1 VTLGKA
7 ARSDNPGARRP
18 AVIAIVFDRSA
29 SHRRRWGGRETDMN
43 ANSSMNSAALA
54 SSRLEA
60 LKAAAVALVLGFGLV
75 WLAGFAYPESVHDAA
90 HDTRHALSFPCH

>member
-1 VTLGKA
+1 MT
-7 ARSDNPGARRP
+7 
-18 AVIAIVFDRSA
+18 
-29 SHRRRWGGRETDMN
+29 
-43 ANSSMNSAALA
+43 ANSSVNSAALA

-60 LKAAAVALVLGFGLV
+60 LRAAAIALVLGFGLV

>member
-1 VTLGKA
+1 MT
-7 ARSDNPGARRP
+7 
-18 AVIAIVFDRSA
+18 
-29 SHRRRWGGRETDMN
+29 
-43 ANSSMNSAALA
+43 ANSSVNSAALA

-60 LKAAAVALVLGFGLV
+60 LRAAAVALVLGFGLV

>member
-1 VTLGKA
+1 MT
-7 ARSDNPGARRP
+7 
-18 AVIAIVFDRSA
+18 
-29 SHRRRWGGRETDMN
+29 
-43 ANSSMNSAALA
+43 ANSSVNSAAFA

-60 LKAAAVALVLGFGLV
+60 LRAAAVALIVGFGLV

>member
-1 VTLGKA
+1 MT
-7 ARSDNPGARRP
+7 
-18 AVIAIVFDRSA
+18 
-29 SHRRRWGGRETDMN
+29 
-43 ANSSMNSAALA
+43 ANSSVNAAALA

-60 LKAAAVALVLGFGLV
+60 LRAAAVALVLGFGLV